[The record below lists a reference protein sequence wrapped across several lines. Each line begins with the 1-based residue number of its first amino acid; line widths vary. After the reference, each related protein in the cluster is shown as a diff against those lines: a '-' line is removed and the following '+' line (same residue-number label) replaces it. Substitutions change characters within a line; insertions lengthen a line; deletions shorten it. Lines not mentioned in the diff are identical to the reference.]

1 MCLFMGSLPSQ
12 AGTSEAYWFC
22 LRSQPK
28 REHLAAVGLRKRF
41 NIVCFAPR
49 LRSRKL
55 TRRGPVWFVEAM
67 FPGYFFAQFD
77 YATEHRRVEHS
88 PGVTGVLQFGDRLA
102 TIDAVTIANLQQRVQ
117 ADEVIT
123 IDPEL
128 RVGQEVQIARG
139 PLQGLEA
146 LVTQLLPASE
156 RVRVLLEFLGRSL
169 QMEVPRETLIHTRSA
184 AIL

>member
-1 MCLFMGSLPSQ
+1 MDAPTPPPGPSDDF
-12 AGTSEAYWFC
+12 WFC
-22 LRSQPK
+22 LRAQPK

-55 TRRGPVWFVEAM
+55 TRRGAVWFVEAM

-77 YATEHRRVEHS
+77 YQTERRRVEHS
-88 PGVTGVLQFGDRLA
+88 PGVTGILQFGDRLA

-169 QMEVPRETLIHTRSA
+169 QMEVSKETLIQRRSA

>member
-1 MCLFMGSLPSQ
+1 
-12 AGTSEAYWFC
+12 
-22 LRSQPK
+22 
-28 REHLAAVGLRKRF
+28 
-41 NIVCFAPR
+41 
-49 LRSRKL
+49 
-55 TRRGPVWFVEAM
+55 
-67 FPGYFFAQFD
+67 
-77 YATEHRRVEHS
+77 
-88 PGVTGVLQFGDRLA
+88 LQFGDRLA
-102 TIDAVTIANLQQRVQ
+102 TIDADTIANLQKRVQ

-169 QMEVPRETLIHTRSA
+169 QMEVPRETLIHTRST
-184 AIL
+184 AILDH

>member
-1 MCLFMGSLPSQ
+1 MNSLQPQ
-12 AGTSEAYWFC
+12 PGATDDFWFC
-22 LRSQPK
+22 LRAQPK
-28 REHLAAVGLRKRF
+28 REHLAAIGLRKRF

-55 TRRGPVWFVEAM
+55 TRRGAVWFVEAM

-77 YATEHRRVEHS
+77 YQTERRRVEHS
-88 PGVTGVLQFGDRLA
+88 PGVTGILQFGDRLA

-169 QMEVPRETLIHTRSA
+169 QMEVSKETLIQSRSA